1 VSHLRSR
8 VRAAFAA
15 ASIACASLAM
25 APVASAQ
32 SAQLSTRASSREVEV
47 GQTFTVQ
54 LTAMVEQGQPTPR
67 QPMLRV
73 PPGISVH
80 GPSVATQQQISLS
93 GGKFMQRMGIAATWT
108 LEASRT
114 GRYRIGPATV
124 DVGGRM
130 LSGDVVEV
138 QVSPPGTRPRP
149 KGFDPFDPFS
159 FGLPSMPSLPFQDP
173 DLPSEEPSLPPFPE
187 ELRVSR
193 PLDSLAFL
201 RAVVS
206 PKRAVVGEQVTLD
219 IYAYGARGP
228 FRETY
233 TSEPSREAFLSQTL
247 LENSYSE
254 PMYRVPVGGTVWN
267 VKKVRELALFP
278 IQAGKLTVGAMR
290 LGFDGRG
297 YPSAGQARGLVRYS
311 EPLVVDVSEPP
322 LAGRPPGYRL
332 GDVGRY
338 TLTARVEPREV
349 SAGEAVS
356 VVAKLEGTGSVPFTL
371 RTPQQ
376 HGVRWLEP
384 TQVEQIEPRG
394 STIGGWRKLT
404 YIVHLEEAGEVDLG
418 ELSLPY
424 WDPERETYDVAKA
437 SLGKVRVLPSSDS
450 APKIPEEP
458 DALAGVM
465 TLRKTLGSDPGA
477 RAPITDESWYWL
489 ALLLAPTSVVLTG
502 SGKAA
507 ARRLRERAQAR
518 RESHASAVAKALGEA
533 RQAARDGKL
542 PAVAAAVERAIVAG
556 IEDASGLKARG
567 ILRAELESELRNA
580 GVDDDVAREA
590 CAILDVCDGI
600 RFTSSSEDAT
610 ADELVSRTSD
620 LTRKL
625 GRQRGK
631 S

>member
-1 VSHLRSR
+1 VSRRRFRLSALL
-8 VRAAFAA
+8 VA
-15 ASIACASLAM
+15 ASIAGASLAT
-25 APVASAQ
+25 APTAFAQ
-32 SAQLSTRASSREVEV
+32 NAQLSTRASSRQVEV
-47 GQTFTVQ
+47 GQTFTLQ
-54 LTAMVEQGQPTPR
+54 LTAMVEQGQPTPQ

-93 GGKFMQRMGIAATWT
+93 GGSFTQRIGIAATWT

-114 GRYRIGPATV
+114 GRFRIGPATV
-124 DVGGRM
+124 NVGGKM
-130 LSGDVVEV
+130 MSGDVVEI

-149 KGFDPFDPFS
+149 KGFDPFDPFG
-159 FGLPSMPSLPFQDP
+159 FGLPSMPSFPFQDP
-173 DLPSEEPSLPPFPE
+173 NQPGEEPSLPPFPE
-187 ELRVSR
+187 ELRISR
-193 PLDSLAFL
+193 PLDTLAFL

-206 PKRAVVGEQVTLD
+206 PRRAVVGEQVTLD

-247 LENSYSE
+247 LENSYAE
-254 PMYRVPVGGTVWN
+254 PMYRVPVGGMIWN

-278 IQAGKLTVGAMR
+278 IRAGKLTIGAMR

-297 YPSAGQARGLVRYS
+297 YPSSGPARGLVRYS
-311 EPLVVDVSEPP
+311 TPLFVDVSEPP
-322 LAGRPPGYRL
+322 LTGRPPGYRL

-356 VVAKLEGTGSVPFTL
+356 VVAKLEGTGNVPFNL

-404 YIVHLEEAGEVDLG
+404 YIVHLEEAGDVDLG

-437 SLGKVRVLPSSDS
+437 SLGKVHVKPSSDD
-450 APKIPEEP
+450 APKIPQEP
-458 DALAGVM
+458 DALAGLM
-465 TLRKTLGSDPGA
+465 KLRKTMGSDTSA

-502 SGKAA
+502 GGAAA
-507 ARRLRERAQAR
+507 ARRLRQRTQAR
-518 RESHASAVAKALGEA
+518 RESHASAVARALAEA
-533 RQAARDGKL
+533 RKAARDGK
-542 PAVAAAVERAIVAG
+542 PGGVAAAVERAIVAS
-556 IEDASGLKARG
+556 IEDATGLKARG
-567 ILRAELESELRNA
+567 ILRDDLEAELRNG
-580 GVDDDVAREA
+580 GVEEDAAREA
-590 CAILDVCDGI
+590 RSILDACDGI
-600 RFTSSSEDAT
+600 RFTTSSGNAP
-610 ADELVSRTSD
+610 ADELVTRTSA
-620 LTRKL
+620 LTQRL
-625 GRQRGK
+625 GRRRGK